1 MANTEEKQPLGRD
14 PTEKEVAVFGYLK
27 KQPLSAH
34 TTDERLWRMAE
45 VVTQRLQSV
54 TVVMENLHDAHNVGA
69 VVRTAECYG
78 IDTLH
83 VVEMPNPYSPNKGIA
98 RGADKWLNVERHQ
111 GLNRVIGDLVAG
123 GYTICAAD
131 VGEGCV
137 PMSELPID
145 KPIAILMGSERDG
158 VSDRAK
164 KLVDVRFSIPMM
176 GFTESFNVSVSAA
189 VILHEITQ
197 RRRSFLKEPGD
208 MPIEKCQERAAGWL
222 PKAIRRSVQRL
233 MGQGVDVVEAG
244 IRSGTNDAVPL
255 ENQVKEPSI

>member
-1 MANTEEKQPLGRD
+1 MGKNEENQPLGRA
-14 PTEKEVAVFGYLK
+14 PTEREALVFAYLK
-27 KQPLSAH
+27 QEPLSAH

-83 VVEMPNPYSPNKGIA
+83 VVEMPNPYNPNKGIA

-111 GLNRVIGDLVAG
+111 GLNRVMGDLIADG
-123 GYTICAAD
+123 FTICAAD
-131 VGEGCV
+131 VGEGCI
-137 PMSELPID
+137 PLSELPVD
-145 KPIAILMGSERDG
+145 KPVAIVMGSERDG

-164 KLVDVRFSIPMM
+164 KMVDVRFSIPMK

-197 RRRSFLKEPGD
+197 RRRQFLRETGD
-208 MPIEKCQERAAGWL
+208 MPVEKCQVRAAGWL

-233 MGQGVDVVEAG
+233 MGQGIDVVAAG
-244 IRSGTNDAVPL
+244 IRSGSNDAVPL
-255 ENQVKEPSI
+255 QDQVEEPST